1 MKKGL
6 PIGSPFFIFLWSL
19 DFKMMQAKSVDEDG
33 QKSGE
38 RSGHSQERCK
48 EWSAKAV
55 KKAGSGG
62 HGQ

>member
-33 QKSGE
+33 
-38 RSGHSQERCK
+38 
-48 EWSAKAV
+48 
-55 KKAGSGG
+55 
-62 HGQ
+62 